1 MSGGK
6 ASRSM
11 RYKNIELAQEDV
23 SMYVPE
29 GENYRVRFP
38 KLLEYYGWEDKHE
51 KVHTFRI
58 GSKRFTLSIEKEV
71 EESNSGN
78 SSAEKLDKVA

>member
-1 MSGGK
+1 
-6 ASRSM
+6 M

-38 KLLEYYGWEDKHE
+38 KFIEYYGWDDRHE

-58 GSKRFTLSIEKEV
+58 GRKRFTLSIEKDVAEA
-71 EESNSGN
+71 N
-78 SSAEKLDKVA
+78 SSDSSANEYDKVA